1 MFLTVKEK
9 RQCFSF
15 SWIKKH
21 RFFCRITSLEKE
33 NKDITEEYGSVVK
46 DLREKSEKAFD
57 DMNRERNIMKN
68 AVSELIE
75 KVIWS

>member
-1 MFLTVKEK
+1 M
-9 RQCFSF
+9 
-15 SWIKKH
+15 
-21 RFFCRITSLEKE
+21 CRITSLEKE

-68 AVSELIE
+68 AVSKLTE
-75 KVIWS
+75 KVI